1 MEKIILKQTLPE
13 VFAGGKSIESD
24 IWHKEVCFERESMSL
39 VHAASGTGKSSLL
52 SYLFGYRRD
61 YQGMIFFD
69 ETNIHQ
75 LSNTDWVK
83 VRRSEISI
91 MFQELRLFDE
101 LSAMDNIAVK
111 NMLTHHKKRKE
122 VEVWFE
128 RLGIADKM
136 NTPVN
141 RLSYGQRQ
149 RVAFMRALCQPFH
162 FILLDEPIS
171 HLDEVNSNVVAE
183 LLQEEV
189 AAQGAGVIITSLG
202 HQLNLPYSHQYNL

>member
-1 MEKIILKQTLPE
+1 MERIILKQTLPE
-13 VFAGGKSIESD
+13 VFADGKPIESD
-24 IWHKEVCFERESMSL
+24 IWHKEVCFERGSTTL
-39 VHAASGTGKSSLL
+39 VRAASGTGKSSLL
-52 SYLFGYRRD
+52 SYLFGYRQD
-61 YQGMIFFD
+61 YHGMVFFD
-69 ETNIHQ
+69 DTNIRQ
-75 LSNTDWVK
+75 LVNKDWTK
-83 VRRSEISI
+83 IRKNEISI

-111 NMLTHHKKRKE
+111 NMLTHHKSRKE
-122 VEVWFE
+122 VEAWFE

-171 HLDEVNSNVVAE
+171 HLDEVNSKAIAE

-189 AAQGAGVIITSLG
+189 STQGAGVVVTSLG
-202 HQLNLPYSHQYNL
+202 HQLSLSYSHQYNL